1 MQPITPKV
9 ASTAKPV
16 PVAAS
21 EAASRP
27 TQEPLQSPSLSD
39 KQVAWLAGGIAGVF
53 ILAAGIGWLVVP
65 SRRNRAMRCRSD
77 SMQTVQFDPY
87 HVWLGIP
94 AQEQPAHHYRLLGIA
109 LFEGQADVI
118 ATAADRQMGHLRT
131 FQSAQHSPLSQRLLN
146 EVATAK
152 ICLLNSAKK
161 AAYDEQLRRRLQPRP
176 PPDAPPV
183 WADIAEG
190 L

>member
-1 MQPITPKV
+1 MACRRIGRSV
-9 ASTAKPV
+9 CSGGGH
-16 PVAAS
+16 
-21 EAASRP
+21 R
-27 TQEPLQSPSLSD
+27 
-39 KQVAWLAGGIAGVF
+39 LAGA
-53 ILAAGIGWLVVP
+53 P
-65 SRRNRAMRCRSD
+65 KHKKPRHECRSD

-131 FQSAQHSPLSQRLLN
+131 FQSGKHSPLSQRLLN

-152 ICLLNSAKK
+152 ICLLNPAKK
-161 AAYDEQLRRRLQPRP
+161 TAYDEQLRRRLQPSPPRMLHQSGRTSLPIYP
-176 PPDAPPV
+176 PPP
-183 WADIAEG
+183 G
-190 L
+190 LTVSPKSGRRISGQ